1 MPLKSKNA
9 DMDPLFNGNLHFY
22 YFNKCI
28 IVLINFGIVPEINE
42 TILYSVKK
50 VAINPKKLEQ
60 NRLLKKNETVENL
73 SKSGAV
79 LVNIVRGRKA
89 DEAWE
94 FFKILELN
102 GERYEDSKMFC
113 SLCWLNGC
121 IKGFSEQT
129 SLSVLKTH
137 LENIHE
143 KNLKNPK
150 LPAISKTGLVHRH
163 TKDDL
168 VTNTSLMFLMMNIPF
183 NQAENSYFIDWLKRY
198 GVIENIKDAPS
209 SKALSNTGLERLYK
223 SVQDGMI
230 ELLKDSPKY
239 IVAVFD
245 CWMDCSKRHFFAI
258 ILRFLTSKF
267 QIIELVVAFRC
278 LEYKTAD
285 SELKI
290 LNDCLQD
297 YQLQEKEL
305 IAVSD
310 KGSDM
315 LRLCRLKSIDRLD
328 CCAHGLHNLL
338 NTDVI
343 PKVRSVKELLSK
355 LRKILSAMR
364 YRLSDIKTD
373 FAIEADSQ
381 KAKLL
386 LKFSEMGK
394 CLICF
399 KN

>member
-1 MPLKSKNA
+1 MLK
-9 DMDPLFNGNLHFY
+9 
-22 YFNKCI
+22 
-28 IVLINFGIVPEINE
+28 
-42 TILYSVKK
+42 
-50 VAINPKKLEQ
+50 Q
-60 NRLLKKNETVENL
+60 NETVDNL
-73 SKSGAV
+73 SKSGAE

-89 DEAWE
+89 DAAWE
-94 FFKILELN
+94 YFKVLEIN
-102 GERYEDSKMFC
+102 GERYEDTKMFC
-113 SLCWLNGC
+113 SLCWSKGH
-121 IKGFSEQT
+121 IKGFSEHT

-137 LENIHE
+137 LENVHE

-150 LPAISKTGLVHRH
+150 VPAMSKAGLVHRN

-183 NQAENSYFIDWLKRY
+183 NQADNPYFIDWLKRY
-198 GVIENIKDAPS
+198 GVIEVAKDAPS
-209 SKALSNTGLERLYK
+209 SKALSDTGLERLHK
-223 SVQDGMI
+223 SVQEGMI

-267 QIIELVVAFRC
+267 QIVELVVAFRC

-290 LNDCLQD
+290 LNTCLHD
-297 YQLQEKEL
+297 YQLEDKEL

-315 LRLCRLKSIDRLD
+315 LRLCRLKSINRLD

-338 NTDVI
+338 NADVI
-343 PKVRSVKELLSK
+343 PKVRSIKEFLQK

-373 FAIEADSQ
+373 FAIETDSQ

-394 CLICF
+394 CSIF
-399 KN
+399 S